1 MEDIYSPVDENI
13 EEEARQEQKSE
24 LKDIENVN
32 SHASQ
37 LTELLHNYVDT
48 YKSRVEKSKKMRSAF
63 FVISIVLL
71 FLLSVGFPVLISI
84 ILVTGKIQ
92 DVSAAVGLIAASA
105 SIVTSVFVLPKTI
118 ADYLFSTEED
128 AKNADI
134 VKEII
139 KSDLEIRNKLKE
151 NANSNDLDGGSY

>member
-37 LTELLHNYVDT
+37 LSKLLENYVLT
-48 YKSRVEKSKKMRSAF
+48 YQERVAQNKELRDNFYLIA
-63 FVISIVLL
+63 ISILI
-71 FLLSVGFPVLISI
+71 FLSI
-84 ILVTGKIQ
+84 IFPILILALLWSGKIQ
-92 DVSAAVGLIAASA
+92 DASAAVGLIAASA
-105 SIVTSVFVLPKTI
+105 SIVTSVIVLPKTI
-118 ADYLFSTEED
+118 AEYLFSTEED

-151 NANSNDLDGGSY
+151 NASDTDLDGGSY